1 LDKFQWNYKDDYLS
15 FFSTR
20 LSKLNIML
28 LKQYFIDFVNLL
40 FPKVCYCC
48 NEQLLNNEELICTKC
63 YIDLPRIIVNDN
75 ENPVEKVF
83 WGRVKTE
90 KVFSFVQYAKGGK
103 FQDLIHQL
111 KYKGKKEI
119 GFGFGKRFAKEVK
132 NELKDIDIIIP
143 VPLHWR
149 KFKKRGFNQAE
160 EIAKGIAEVLNKPLN
175 TKDLKRIIEN
185 PTQTRKSRYHR
196 WENVEGIFAVKEGN
210 SLSNKHVL
218 LVDDVLTT
226 GATLEACAM
235 ALQHEVN
242 MRISIFTLGYA

>member
-1 LDKFQWNYKDDYLS
+1 
-15 FFSTR
+15 
-20 LSKLNIML
+20 ML
-28 LKQYFIDFVNLL
+28 LKQYFIDFVNLI

-119 GFGFGKRFAKEVK
+119 GFGFGKRFAKE
-132 NELKDIDIIIP
+132 
-143 VPLHWR
+143 
-149 KFKKRGFNQAE
+149 
-160 EIAKGIAEVLNKPLN
+160 
-175 TKDLKRIIEN
+175 
-185 PTQTRKSRYHR
+185 
-196 WENVEGIFAVKEGN
+196 GN